1 MRFLPFPARQ
11 HARSVLVR
19 AARVLGGRRVA
30 IA

>member
-1 MRFLPFPARQ
+1 MNILPFPARP

-19 AARVLGGRRVA
+19 VARLLGGRRVA